1 MDTNSEIFSGPEII
15 DLCESII
22 EVHRAL
28 KTICAIFN
36 KFNFYNENWNA
47 FQGNV
52 QKIWFRSIIDEMI
65 LTQFDKLNQIVD
77 QYNQEQ
83 AKL

>member
-1 MDTNSEIFSGPEII
+1 MDSSSEIFSGSEII

-28 KTICAIFN
+28 KTIGAIFN
-36 KFNFYNENWNA
+36 KFNFDNENGNA

-52 QKIWFRSIIDEMI
+52 QKSWFRSIIDEMI
-65 LTQFDKLNQIVD
+65 LTQFEKLNQIVD
-77 QYNQEQ
+77 MYNQEQ
-83 AKL
+83 SKL